1 MRKLP
6 MGAAE
11 CGGFPIHYALLV
23 ETLENEVEI
32 YGISVKYRTEE
43 VDLPAVTMF
52 RRRAEELLELLRQ
65 GGVTPVTALDVA
77 EDWLL
82 A

>member
-1 MRKLP
+1 
-6 MGAAE
+6 MGDAE

-23 ETLENEVEI
+23 KTLENGLEN
-32 YGISVKYRTEE
+32 YGILVEYRSQRAA
-43 VDLPAVTMF
+43 VPDLTIF
-52 RRRAEELLELLRQ
+52 RRRAEALIERLRR
-65 GGVTPVTALDVA
+65 GGVTPVAVRDVA